1 MVSNAPLQVC
11 RPVPWSIHCSVW
23 AKLSYRRAVPRYPL
37 TPQVRRIQVGQQSY
51 AGWWWLN
58 HLEKYESQW
67 EGLSI
72 HIMENKKV
80 WNHQPDMMM
89 LRGGVNHDKLFL
101 HIATSSTCHVIKL
114 TGWWHEYIPPMIHD
128 VGTLKKYCLFYS
140 MICAASMRSAKIY
153 VRNSAAHAR
162 RAMLNAQQWHHGIQ
176 ALICRDPSA
185 KFGGCFG

>member
-1 MVSNAPLQVC
+1 MVYSLLC
-11 RPVPWSIHCSVW
+11 
-23 AKLSYRRAVPRYPL
+23 LSQAELPQFAVPRYPRHPPRLCDGSRLDNNHMLVGGDL
-37 TPQVRRIQVGQQSY
+37 TILKNMKVNRKDYPFIL
-51 AGWWWLN
+51 W
-58 HLEKYESQW
+58 K
-67 EGLSI
+67 I
-72 HIMENKKV
+72 KKV

-89 LRGGVNHDKLFL
+89 LRGGVNHDELFL

-114 TGWWHEYIPPMIHD
+114 TGWWHDYIPPMIHD

-140 MICAASMRSAKIY
+140 MIWAASMQSGKIY
-153 VRNSAAHAR
+153 IQNCAAHAR